1 MDYYLWLKA
10 LHVMA
15 IIAWMAGLLYLPRLF
30 VYHAGV
36 PAGSDQARTFEIMER
51 RLLRI
56 IMNPAMIL
64 VWITGLTLAIW
75 GGWFKSGWLHGK
87 LVLVIGLSVAHMYFA
102 RRRRLLAEGADAKTS
117 GFYRA
122 LNELPTLLMIGIV
135 ILVIV
140 KPF

>member
-1 MDYYLWLKA
+1 MDYYLWLKS

-30 VYHAGV
+30 VYHASV
-36 PAGSDQARTFEIMER
+36 PAGSDQARTFEIMES
-51 RLLRI
+51 RLLRV
-56 IMNPAMIL
+56 IMNPAMIV
-64 VWITGLTLAIW
+64 VWITGLTLAIS

-87 LVLVIGLSVAHMYFA
+87 LLLVIGLSAAHMYFA
-102 RRRRLLAEGADAKTS
+102 RRRRLLAEGRDEKSA

-122 LNELPTLLMIGIV
+122 LNEAPTILMIGIV